1 MNILKEIPKEVCID
15 AIMYRVTEVEG
26 MIIFSEAQGMW
37 GCCDRM
43 IFTHPQYACWQ
54 LELKTT
60 FGRMMADHVCKAY
73 RLVQEW
79 RGDDFGRPIKNE

>member
-1 MNILKEIPKEVCID
+1 MIKEIPKEILID
-15 AIMYRVTEVEG
+15 CIMYRVTEVEG

-43 IFTHPQYACWQ
+43 IFSKEKYSSWQ

-60 FGRMMADHVCKAY
+60 FGGMMADHICKAFK
-73 RLVQEW
+73 LVQEW
-79 RGDDFGRPIKNE
+79 RGDDFGREING